1 MSKTLHQY
9 THYFDASHEQIQDS
23 KLIFSS
29 IIGTFTY
36 LLIHSFSCN
45 YPLRNYYLNKK
56 SKLFA
61 INLMMEIMVLYEK
74 SIIGLTS
81 KVCLESKTTRNKQI
95 IFILSVL
102 SGTLFSLE
110 FQFPTS
116 DTTGYL
122 YLLNQ
127 STSFNNGSLFLI
139 IFNAKRLPGAKCIA
153 S

>member
-1 MSKTLHQY
+1 
-9 THYFDASHEQIQDS
+9 
-23 KLIFSS
+23 
-29 IIGTFTY
+29 
-36 LLIHSFSCN
+36 
-45 YPLRNYYLNKK
+45 
-56 SKLFA
+56 
-61 INLMMEIMVLYEK
+61 MMEIMVLYEK